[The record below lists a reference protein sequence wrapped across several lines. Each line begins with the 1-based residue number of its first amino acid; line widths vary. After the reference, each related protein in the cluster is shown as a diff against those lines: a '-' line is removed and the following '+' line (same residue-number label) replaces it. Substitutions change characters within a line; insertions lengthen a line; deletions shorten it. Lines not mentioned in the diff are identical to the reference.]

1 MVHLKVYIWSV
12 LITFLFFIQKYTK
25 NNSGKQE
32 EFDIFS
38 SEIIFFIYQY
48 LLNIQSKSIQ

>member
-12 LITFLFFIQKYTK
+12 LIRFLFFIQKYTK

-48 LLNIQSKSIQ
+48 LLNIQTKSIE